1 WDRWYFGTDTRADAL
16 LAGCLV
22 AVVLTH
28 ARGRI
33 PARAARVLRVGTIVG
48 LVGATLIIWRAQVF
62 TSTWVPNWGVLAFEA
77 CIAVVIAG
85 LVTSPRTAV
94 ARVLAIPPL
103 VWIGRRSYA
112 I

>member
-1 WDRWYFGTDTRADAL
+1 
-16 LAGCLV
+16 
-22 AVVLTH
+22 
-28 ARGRI
+28 
-33 PARAARVLRVGTIVG
+33 
-48 LVGATLIIWRAQVF
+48 
-62 TSTWVPNWGVLAFEA
+62 VPNWGVLAFEA

-112 I
+112 IYLFHPIIFRFLNAEVYDITWSQAFVLSIGAIIVAAEVSYRFIETPALRRKARFTTEPASG